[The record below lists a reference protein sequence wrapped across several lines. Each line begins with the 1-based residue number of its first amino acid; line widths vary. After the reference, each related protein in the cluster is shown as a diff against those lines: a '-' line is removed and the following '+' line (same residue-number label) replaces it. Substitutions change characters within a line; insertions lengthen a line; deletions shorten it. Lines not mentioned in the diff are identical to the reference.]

1 MGWRTAPAWM
11 GVGLSMGMLLSL
23 VFFLTLRAAERR
35 EVRRQAA
42 DLAGQQVE
50 KLRVCML
57 RSMEVLHSIVA
68 WHAVHG
74 TVEPELF
81 RRFVQ
86 QALERQ
92 PELQAL
98 SWNPV
103 VRHTDRASFEAEVNA
118 SGIEAFRILETDD
131 QGMFRPA
138 GVRECYVPVLFI
150 EPLGPNA
157 PAVGYDLGS
166 DPRRRESLERARDD
180 GDPVATAPLQLAQG
194 PPDEPGLLVLL
205 PAYGEPFPVGV
216 EDRRRRLA
224 GFAVAVFRVGALV
237 SGILDELSEQ
247 GIEATVY
254 DGAPD
259 GPRLYGGGGGQ
270 AGERRMEGAE
280 AITWLEVAGRRWAV
294 VYEPTAAFVDQRM
307 THRSWGVLAGG
318 WAFSL
323 LSAFHLWSGWRRTRE
338 VGLANAA
345 LQGEIVVRQRA
356 EAVAAEANRAKS
368 DFLASMSHEIRTP
381 LNAILGYAQLM
392 ERDSRLA
399 PEQRDAA
406 AGIGTSGHHL
416 LGLINEILDLSK
428 IEAGRAEIHPVD
440 FDLGALAQGLAAT
453 FRPLCARKGIGFRH
467 QVEGCGQSWVRSDE
481 GKLRQVLFNLV
492 GNAVKFTRVGEVV
505 VRCGPASF
513 GKWLFEVIDSGMGIP
528 EEERGEIFKPFHQGT
543 GAGHQGGTGLGLAIA
558 QRQVELLG
566 GRIEFQ
572 SERGVGSRFYFEIP
586 MEPASDAGGRRLA
599 PVKGLA
605 SGQRVRALVV
615 DDHVPNREVLGGLL
629 SGIGVEVELAESG
642 EEALER
648 VKEATPDVV
657 FLDWLL
663 PGMSG
668 AETARRLLGASGAG
682 SPRIVVHTAS
692 PLAHLREEALAAGCV
707 DFIPKPFHC
716 ERLFQSLEQCLGVK
730 LERAEAMIGAD
741 PPVAMESRAVLLPAD
756 LCSRLVMAAD
766 VHSAT
771 ALKDCLPE
779 LRALG
784 PEANRLA
791 EEIRWLLRSFDMIG
805 IQRLLSRIVAPAP
818 AETTVT

>member
-1 MGWRTAPAWM
+1 
-11 GVGLSMGMLLSL
+11 VGLAVGILLSL

-35 EVRRQAA
+35 EVQRQAA
-42 DLAGQQVE
+42 DLAGQQLE
-50 KLRVCML
+50 KLRVCMF

-68 WHAVHG
+68 WHAVQG
-74 TVEPELF
+74 AVEPETF

-103 VRHTDRASFEAEVNA
+103 VRHTHRALFEAEVA
-118 SGIEAFRILETDD
+118 ATGGGAFELLETDD
-131 QGMFRPA
+131 QGTFRSA
-138 GVRECYVPVLFI
+138 GEREFYVPVLYI

-157 PAVGYDLGS
+157 RAVGYDLGS

-180 GDPVATAPLQLAQG
+180 GCPVATAPVQLAQG

-205 PAYGEPFPVGV
+205 PAYGEPLPDEV
-216 EDRRRRLA
+216 EERRRRLA

-237 SGILDELSEQ
+237 RGILEELREQ
-247 GIEATVY
+247 GIEASVF

-259 GPRLYGGGGGQ
+259 GPRLYGGPGSPGGGKL
-270 AGERRMEGAE
+270 EDAE
-280 AITWLEVAGRRWAV
+280 AVAWLDVAGRRWAV
-294 VYEPTAAFVDQRM
+294 VYRPTADFLEPRR
-307 THRSWGVLAGG
+307 THRSWGVLGG
-318 WAFSL
+318 GLAFSL
-323 LSAFHLWSGWRRTRE
+323 LSAVHLWSGWRRTRE

-345 LQGEIVVRQRA
+345 LESEIVVRERA
-356 EAVAAEANRAKS
+356 EAVAAEASRAKS

-392 ERDSRLA
+392 ERDPRLA

-428 IEAGRAEIHPVD
+428 IEAGRAELHPID
-440 FDLGALAQGLAAT
+440 FDLVALAQGLAAT
-453 FRPLCARKGIGFRH
+453 FRPLCARKGIGFRL
-467 QVEGCGQSWVRSDE
+467 QVEGCGKGWVRSDE

-505 VRCGPASF
+505 LRCGPTPS
-513 GKWLFEVIDSGMGIP
+513 GQWLFEVIDSGLGIP
-528 EEERGEIFKPFHQGT
+528 EKEHAEIFKPFHQGS

-566 GRIEFQ
+566 GRIGFQ
-572 SERGVGSRFYFEIP
+572 SERGIGSRFHFEIP
-586 MEPASDAGGRRLA
+586 MAAASVQGGPRLA
-599 PVKGLA
+599 PVVGLA
-605 SGQRVRALVV
+605 AGQRVRALVV
-615 DDHVPNREVLGGLL
+615 DDHGPNRQVLAGLL
-629 SGIGVEVELAESG
+629 TSIGVEVDLAVSG

-648 VKEATPDVV
+648 VKEVAHDII

-663 PGMSG
+663 PGLSG
-668 AETARRLLGASGAG
+668 AETLRALLATSDLAP
-682 SPRIVVHTAS
+682 PRIVVHTAS
-692 PLAHLREEALAAGCV
+692 PLAHLRDEAMAAGCV
-707 DFIPKPFHC
+707 DFMAKPFSC
-716 ERLFQSLEQCLGVK
+716 ERLFQSLEDSLGVT
-730 LERAEAMIGAD
+730 LERAETSNELEA
-741 PPVAMESRAVLLPAD
+741 PVALKSGAVTLPAE

-791 EEIRWLLRSFDMIG
+791 EDIRWLLRSFDMTG
-805 IQRLLSRIVAPAP
+805 IQRLLTRVSSPSAS
-818 AETTVT
+818 EQTVS